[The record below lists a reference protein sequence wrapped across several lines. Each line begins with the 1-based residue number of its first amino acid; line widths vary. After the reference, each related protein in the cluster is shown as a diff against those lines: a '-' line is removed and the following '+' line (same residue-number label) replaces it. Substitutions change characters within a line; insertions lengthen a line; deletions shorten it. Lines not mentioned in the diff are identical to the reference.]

1 MTRFR
6 LLRRARD
13 DAGRL
18 DGKGSARGSEEGDGA
33 QSPQS
38 QQSPAKDSAAEAE
51 EEAAAAAAAEKEK
64 AEKEKAEREKAEK
77 EKAEK
82 EKAAVRCRPLLPEL
96 FLFCQSFI
104 RRRPRYSVPCV
115 PSWESR
121 LRSSRL
127 RPKQKHR
134 PRSASRSS
142 LRLLDAG

>member
-13 DAGRL
+13 DAGRS

-104 RRRPRYSVPCV
+104 RRRRRYSVPCA
-115 PSWESR
+115 PSWGCR

-142 LRLLDAG
+142 LRLLR

>member
-1 MTRFR
+1 

-13 DAGRL
+13 DAERS

-51 EEAAAAAAAEKEK
+51 AAAAAAAAA

-82 EKAAVRCRPLLPEL
+82 EKAAVRCRPLLCYCSLPIIR
-96 FLFCQSFI
+96 FIYVTAAAVFCALCSI
-104 RRRPRYSVPCV
+104 
-115 PSWESR
+115 
-121 LRSSRL
+121 L
-127 RPKQKHR
+127 
-134 PRSASRSS
+134 
-142 LRLLDAG
+142 GI

>member
-1 MTRFR
+1 M
-6 LLRRARD
+6 LRRARD
-13 DAGRL
+13 DAGRS

-51 EEAAAAAAAEKEK
+51 EEAAAAAA

>member
-13 DAGRL
+13 DAGRS

-38 QQSPAKDSAAEAE
+38 PAKDSAAEAE
-51 EEAAAAAAAEKEK
+51 EEAAAAAAEKEK

-104 RRRPRYSVPCV
+104 RRRRRYSVPCV